1 MVRDNK
7 QVESG
12 LDRRRI
18 LQGIGAAGAMAVAGC
33 LSGDSDDDDGNGDQE
48 RAMQLLEE
56 GFEEEGFEPPYEA
69 DLVTNEN
76 PERVQWSQ
84 IVQQVLED
92 TGYFDLELQQYEWT
106 TYQEIVLSGESAEEN
121 HLAALGWSAGYDP
134 DAYVNFL
141 LHSDFHTPAC
151 CNTNHY
157 ANEELDALIDEGKTE
172 TDPEAR
178 VDVYEELQKLVAEQS
193 PLTFV
198 RFGEELIAH
207 REEALDNWTV
217 SPFDSTRFSTI
228 YNVYAGTS
236 ISFAD
241 PDGDGE
247 LKASVG
253 ANIANFDPTQ
263 QNDTT
268 STQTT
273 VPLIYEGLVGADYE
287 GEPQPWLAEDWEQ
300 QDDTTYTFYLREGV
314 QFHNGEELTADHVK
328 ASMERY
334 KGTPREADVYDWLGE
349 DGEIRV
355 VDDYELEIE
364 LSEPYAPFL
373 LNVGNALIV
382 PMAAIEEEYGGEGAV
397 DLQDEPIG
405 TGPYMHEE
413 YQPDE
418 LYRVSRNDDY
428 WGQELMDSAPE
439 PDTIQFRV
447 IVESSVRQSALEA
460 GDIHVVSP
468 PPASFQDLDE
478 SDEIVAKSTTSGGFD
493 MLIPPV
499 QHEPFTNAKVR
510 RALALL
516 IPRQQ
521 IIETV
526 YNGIG
531 VPAYGPIS
539 PVAKR
544 FALDNE
550 ELIDVLEG

>member
-1 MVRDNK
+1 MVRDHTQTERTVN
-7 QVESG
+7 
-12 LDRRRI
+12 RRKL
-18 LQGIGAAGAMAVAGC
+18 LQGVGGAGAIALAGC
-33 LSGDSDDDDGNGDQE
+33 LGGESNDNDNGDKE
-48 RAMQLLEE
+48 RALQLLEE

-76 PERVQWSQ
+76 PERVKWSQ

-92 TGYFDLELQQYEWT
+92 TEYFDLELQQYEWT
-106 TYQEIVLSGESAEEN
+106 TYQEVVLSEESAEEN

-157 ANEELDALIDEGKTE
+157 ANDKLDSLIEEGKTE

-178 VDVYEELQKLVAEQS
+178 VEVYKELQKVVAKQS
-193 PLTFV
+193 PLSFV

-207 REEALDNWTV
+207 RKEALGNWTV

-228 YNVYAGTS
+228 YNVAAETA
-236 ISFAD
+236 ITFDD

-253 ANIANFDPTQ
+253 ADAANFDPVQ

-268 STQTT
+268 SSQVTG
-273 VPLIYEGLVGADYE
+273 LIFEGLVDVDYS
-287 GEPQPWLAEDWEQ
+287 GQPQPLLAESWEQ
-300 QDDTTYTFYLREGV
+300 QDDTTYTFSLREGV
-314 QFHNGEELTADHVK
+314 QFHNGEELTAEHVK

-364 LSEPYAPFL
+364 LAEPYAPFL

-382 PMAAIEEEYGGEGAV
+382 PFEAIEEEYGGEGAV
-397 DLQDEPIG
+397 DLQEEAIG

-418 LYRVSRNDDY
+418 LYRISRNDDY

-439 PDTIQFRV
+439 PDTIQFRI

-460 GDIHVVSP
+460 GDVHVVSP
-468 PPASFQDLDE
+468 PPASFQELDDN
-478 SDEIVAKSTTSGGFD
+478 DEIVAKSTTTGGFD

-499 QHEPFTNAKVR
+499 QHKPFTNAKVR
-510 RALALL
+510 RAVSLL

-521 IIETV
+521 IIDTV

-539 PVAKR
+539 PVAER

-550 ELIDVLEG
+550 ELLKILEE